1 MKIKLKM
8 NTLCAHDV
16 HEVARYRTLSLT
28 IKPEL
33 KAETVLKVTDF
44 EENDYGMFYVCNTK
58 EGYYYI
64 PLFKAERIF
73 EENIKSSVNYE

>member
-1 MKIKLKM
+1 M

-16 HEVARYRTLSLT
+16 HEVTHYRTMSLT

-33 KAETVLKVTDF
+33 KAGTVLKVTDF
-44 EENDYGMFYVCNTK
+44 EENAYGMFYVCQTE

-64 PLFKAERIF
+64 PLARAERIL
-73 EENIKSSVNYE
+73 EEKTKFDKIPIKI